1 MALLSPC
8 LWVGRL
14 LKRPRRLGKRRA
26 VVLAFAASGL
36 LSALPAGE
44 PVFRH
49 EGFATLSRGEFGNAG
64 QNLVVSPRG
73 ELKLINWFDLDRDGY
88 PDLVINNDHSPYEN
102 ADSLIYYQH
111 PVDGFRSL
119 LPTASHE
126 AGAFEKIAW
135 LRGATGRA
143 EFLPSMGGGRSLI
156 ADLDGD
162 GRPEIIFANF
172 IHGSTHDHFPVF
184 VYWGTENG
192 FTPTRRSDFPSE
204 SATGVAVAD
213 LNGDGRLDLIVAN
226 MGKED
231 DTVFASAGPR
241 AAAAPPLV
249 TGATARSRIYWQG
262 EDGFSVD
269 RVTDLPT
276 RHAVDVKIADLDGDG
291 RLDLVFLQ
299 GGDWPS
305 VRVFTGAASGFSAER
320 VRETPVSG
328 RGFLD
333 GVAGE
338 LAIADLDGDQRLD
351 VAVAAGGSELE
362 LLLNRGPDFAAWQRA
377 ALPAQTPLSVVATD
391 LNRDGCVDLAVT
403 SFMAKRRQE
412 YRTTAQVYWNSAE
425 GFASARSTALPVM
438 GGTTVRAGD
447 INGDG
452 FVDLAFANSQ
462 DNATFDVPSYIYWGA
477 ADGFAA
483 ERRAELTSFG
493 AVSLAL
499 GDLNRDRLPD
509 LFIANRNSG
518 RSYSAGPID
527 SFVHWGNPHR
537 RFNGATLTRI
547 PLTTGFSSSAGDV
560 FDEGRAAIAFTE
572 FAGVAVAR
580 LAADRSVAEI
590 RRWSLPSR
598 GYTTSLAD
606 LNRDGRLDLIV
617 GLIDS
622 EGRNL
627 AILFG
632 TADGFATPAYFKLD
646 LPVIASAVAD
656 LDGDGRLDLIL
667 GGRGGW
673 LFCPVE
679 ANGTPA
685 LDRAQRIKSDHQI
698 QRLTVADLNH
708 DGRPDVAATH
718 YREMTGRRNAID
730 SAIYWNRDGHFR
742 FEDRTPLPTFG
753 GHWVSVADTRGRGE
767 LDVLFS
773 NYHGET
779 SRTVGLFV
787 YQPDASGQYA
797 ASRRLVLPALSS
809 SANFVADLDGDG
821 FPDIVAINHTGPDIT
836 LGLRPKSGVH
846 GIGSSVYWGA
856 ATGFDP
862 ERRTTVASHGPHKI
876 LNAEPG
882 DILRRRPFETYTSP
896 WADVGLTPGE
906 HALILSG
913 TFAGRAGCGASVQLG
928 EGAPWEQL
936 EAATATATR
945 LRFRLP
951 RLGAASRLRYRL
963 ELRTGGAGTGPTITS
978 IELQKI

>member
-1 MALLSPC
+1 VLGILLA
-8 LWVGRL
+8 
-14 LKRPRRLGKRRA
+14 A
-26 VVLAFAASGL
+26 VVASMSAAS
-36 LSALPAGE
+36 A

-49 EGFATLSRGEFGNAG
+49 AGFATLSRGELGNAG
-64 QNLVVSPRG
+64 QNVFVSARG

-88 PDLVINNDHSPYEN
+88 PELVINNDHSPYEN
-102 ADSLIYYQH
+102 ADGLIYYQH

-119 LPTASHE
+119 LPTASNE

-135 LRGATGRA
+135 LRGGNSRVD
-143 EFLPSMGGGRSLI
+143 FLPSMGGGRSLI

-162 GRPEIIFANF
+162 GRPEILFANF

-184 VYWGTENG
+184 IYWGTENG
-192 FTPTRRSDFPSE
+192 YTTARRSDFPSE
-204 SATGVAVAD
+204 SATGLAVAD
-213 LNGDGRLDLIVAN
+213 LDGDGRLDLVVAN

-241 AAAAPPLV
+241 ATAAPPIV
-249 TGATARSRIYWQG
+249 AGATARSRIYWQG
-262 EDGFSVD
+262 EDGFSVE

-305 VRVFTGAASGFSAER
+305 VRVFPGAAHGYSAGR

-333 GVAGE
+333 GIAGE
-338 LAIADLDGDQRLD
+338 VAIADLDGDGRPDL
-351 VAVAAGGSELE
+351 AVAAGGAELE
-362 LLLNRGPDFAAWQRA
+362 LLFNRGDNFATWPRA
-377 ALPAQTPLSVVATD
+377 GLPAQTPLSVVATD
-391 LNRDGCVDLAVT
+391 LNRDGRVDLAVT
-403 SFMAKRRQE
+403 SFMATRRQE
-412 YRTTAQVYWNSAE
+412 YRTTAQVYWNSPD
-425 GFASARSTALPVM
+425 GLTSARSTALPVM

-447 INGDG
+447 LNHDG

-462 DNATFDVPSYIYWGA
+462 DNATFDVPSYVYWGGT
-477 ADGFAA
+477 DGFAA
-483 ERRAELTSFG
+483 ERRMELTSFG
-493 AVSLAL
+493 AVSMAI
-499 GDLNRDRLPD
+499 GDLNRDQLPD
-509 LFIANRNSG
+509 LFIANRSSG
-518 RSYSAGPID
+518 RSYNSGPID

-537 RFNGATLTRI
+537 RFNGATLTKI
-547 PLTTGFSSSAGDV
+547 PLTTGFSSSAGDL

-572 FAGVAVAR
+572 FGGVAVAR

-590 RRWSLPSR
+590 RRWALPSR

-627 AILFG
+627 AIMLG
-632 TADGFATPAYFKLD
+632 TAEGFAAPAYFKPD

-673 LFCPVE
+673 LYCPVE

-685 LDRAQRIKSDHQI
+685 LDRAQRVKSDHQI

-708 DGRPDVAATH
+708 DGRPEVVATH

-730 SAIYWNRDGHFR
+730 SAIYWNRAGQFR
-742 FEDRTPLPTFG
+742 FEDRTSLPTFG

-797 ASRRLVLPALSS
+797 AARRLVLPALSS

-821 FPDIVAINHTGPDIT
+821 FPDIVAINHTGPDLT

-846 GIGSSVYWGA
+846 GVGSFVYWGA

-896 WADVGLTPGE
+896 WIEVVLTPGDHE
-906 HALILSG
+906 LILTG
-913 TFAGRAGCGASVQLG
+913 TFAGRSGCGVSVQLA
-928 EGAPWEQL
+928 EGAPWTPL
-936 EAATATATR
+936 AATTGTATS
-945 LRFRLP
+945 LRCRLP
-951 RLGAASRLRYRL
+951 RMGAASRLRYCL

-978 IELQKI
+978 IELQKL